1 MFVMSCQLSKED
13 LRHLFCTAPKLA
25 DEVAAINR
33 SLQPHQEV
41 VTGWLNV
48 LPDTVLTGKEVPLCR
63 PR

>member
-1 MFVMSCQLSKED
+1 MFLMSSQLSKED
-13 LRHLFCTAPKLA
+13 HRHLFCTDPQLA

-33 SLQPHQEV
+33 SMRPHQEV

-48 LPDTVLTGKEVPLCR
+48 LPDTVLTGKEGPPCP